1 MLTLVD
7 GGIYE
12 CENGDIV
19 KVYRNNLPYYC
30 FSAIYIQY
38 ADEEIVHDSC
48 SEKWTADGY
57 PYHSGCGLRIVKQ
70 VN

>member
-1 MLTLVD
+1 MITLVN

-19 KVYRNNLPYYC
+19 KVRRNNLPYYC

-38 ADEEIVHDSC
+38 AGESIQRES
-48 SEKWTADGY
+48 SEKWTAEGVA
-57 PYHSGCGLRIVKQ
+57 YHDDCGCNILKQ
-70 VN
+70 IA